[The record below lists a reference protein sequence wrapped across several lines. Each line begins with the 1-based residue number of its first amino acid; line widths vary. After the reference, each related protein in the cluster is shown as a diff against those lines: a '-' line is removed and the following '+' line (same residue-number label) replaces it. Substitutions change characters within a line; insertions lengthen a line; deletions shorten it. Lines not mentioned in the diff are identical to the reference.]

1 MINSNAKIKIFKTKI
16 NKKNIRFISKDYKMV
31 IDGSDN
37 FKTKFLLNE
46 FCLISRRKLIVGAIS
61 KFDGHIFSFNFYKKN
76 IPCLKCFYQTLP
88 SDEVMNCEADGVVG
102 PIAGLVGAIQANE
115 AIKTILDIGDNFL
128 GKIII
133 INLLSNSFR
142 TRVFS
147 KKKNCIC

>member
-1 MINSNAKIKIFKTKI
+1 M
-16 NKKNIRFISKDYKMV
+16 
-31 IDGSDN
+31 
-37 FKTKFLLNE
+37 
-46 FCLISRRKLIVGAIS
+46 
-61 KFDGHIFSFNFYKKN
+61 
-76 IPCLKCFYQTLP
+76 
-88 SDEVMNCEADGVVG
+88 G